1 MKSFVI
7 TLGIF
12 FLMLAIIMGNAV
24 YINKTVLQFI
34 DSLQILDLMPPK
46 ERQIKLVALQ
56 IQWKKEKNIIQ
67 ASVSHTKIDTVS
79 DLLDALIV
87 YNEYQKPDEYKK
99 TAALLR
105 NAFEELRLLEE
116 ISAANIL

>member
-79 DLLDALIV
+79 DLLDSLII